1 MVGAAFSSTWTL
13 DAEQVP
19 RDASAIRSPMPSA
32 LSPQKQHVI
41 LLHGIWMRGITL
53 QLLARRLR
61 GAGFSVETVDYA
73 SVLRGIVPAVEDLR
87 DRMRNAD
94 AEAVHLVGHSLGSLV
109 ALEATRG
116 VRGLPKGR
124 VVCLGPPLRGSAVA
138 RGLAAIPGGKLL
150 LGNSAQ
156 ALLAGIE
163 PWKGA
168 RRVGVIAGSLPYG
181 LGIAFAGLGAPHDG
195 TVSVE
200 ETILPGITDH
210 RTVAATHTG
219 LLFSHEV
226 ADLTIGF
233 LRAGRFAPAIPHG
246 SGIGHSRLR

>member
-1 MVGAAFSSTWTL
+1 M
-13 DAEQVP
+13 D
-19 RDASAIRSPMPSA
+19 
-32 LSPQKQHVI
+32 HVV

-61 GAGFSVETVDYA
+61 GAGYSVETVEYA
-73 SVLRGIVPAVEDLR
+73 SVFRGIGPAVEDLR
-87 DRMRNAD
+87 GRMRAAD
-94 AEAVHLVGHSLGSLV
+94 AESVHLVGHSLGSLV

-138 RGLAAIPGGKLL
+138 RGLAAIPGGRLL
-150 LGNSAQ
+150 LGNSAEP
-156 ALLAGIE
+156 LLAGVE
-163 PWKGA
+163 PWTGT

-181 LGIAFAGLGAPHDG
+181 LGVAFAGLGAPHDG
-195 TVSVE
+195 TVAVE

-210 RTVAATHTG
+210 RTVAASHTG

-233 LRAGRFAPAIPHG
+233 LRAGRFAPI
-246 SGIGHSRLR
+246 RR